1 MPPRPRRRRAAR
13 APSRDVARLARVS
26 LDPRRARRYCGAP
39 GGGDAG
45 LPPRAPA
52 SRAPTRREGGLVGA
66 RRAGCR
72 ASSRGRA
79 GAAHGCRPPGWTT
92 NEGAAPTTGSLRG
105 RASRLSP
112 WYGGSSRAVGVV
124 GGYSEGGSWA
134 WSGAATPGVL
144 GFVGVNRM
152 APPPTSTSRR
162 RFRPVCEWRRRRDD
176 RPPRPPAA
184 RRADRPRPGRR
195 RRGAGHGWPTT
206 RGGSWIGGCG
216 GSVSVVY
223 LYPKVKGTRGTSS
236 RSQRSAARGD
246 VAARSLELNI
256 PGAGG
261 VVAIVVAEH
270 FLAGLDVFRR
280 VQLEDLRGDK
290 SRRAAAGERTPV
302 RRRSARRGC
311 TSRPPPASCRRD
323 SPPCLG

>member
-1 MPPRPRRRRAAR
+1 MGRSIAQTPRPSPSRAR
-13 APSRDVARLARVS
+13 ATD
-26 LDPRRARRYCGAP
+26 
-39 GGGDAG
+39 
-45 LPPRAPA
+45 
-52 SRAPTRREGGLVGA
+52 
-66 RRAGCR
+66 
-72 ASSRGRA
+72 
-79 GAAHGCRPPGWTT
+79 
-92 NEGAAPTTGSLRG
+92 
-105 RASRLSP
+105 
-112 WYGGSSRAVGVV
+112 
-124 GGYSEGGSWA
+124 
-134 WSGAATPGVL
+134 
-144 GFVGVNRM
+144 
-152 APPPTSTSRR
+152 
-162 RFRPVCEWRRRRDD
+162 
-176 RPPRPPAA
+176 
-184 RRADRPRPGRR
+184 
-195 RRGAGHGWPTT
+195 WPTT

-246 VAARSLELNI
+246 VAARSLELVI